1 MPDYLRPTRL
11 DEALAA
17 LAGAPMVVVAG
28 GTDHYPA
35 RAGKPLDE
43 AVLDIT
49 GIEGLREIA
58 RDGAFWRIP
67 ALATWTDI
75 IEDDRLPAD
84 FDGLKRA
91 AREVGGAQIQNAA
104 TLCGNLCNASPAA
117 DGIPNLLALD
127 ADVELA
133 SRTGIRRVPVASFV
147 LGNRKTA
154 RAGGELVTAVLVPHR
169 RRATRSTF
177 LKLGA
182 RRYLVI
188 SIVMVAAMVELDADG
203 AIAAA
208 GVAVGACSAAALRLA
223 EVERLMIG
231 RQPGAELARRI
242 EAHHLDILRPIDDLR
257 GTAAYRLDAALT
269 LTRRAILE
277 LAP

>member
-1 MPDYLRPTRL
+1 MPDYFRPTRL

-35 RAGKPLDE
+35 RVGKPLDE

>member
-35 RAGKPLDE
+35 RVGKPLDE